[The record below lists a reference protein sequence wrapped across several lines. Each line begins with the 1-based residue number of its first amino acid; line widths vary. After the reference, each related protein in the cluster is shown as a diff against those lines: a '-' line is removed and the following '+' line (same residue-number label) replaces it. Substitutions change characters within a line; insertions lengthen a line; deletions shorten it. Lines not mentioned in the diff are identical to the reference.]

1 MERHT
6 RRTADEGRYLSFQLA
21 SETYAVP
28 IKTVSEII
36 GLSEI
41 THVPNLPAY
50 MKGIINLRGRVLPVM
65 DMRRKFSLQNSA
77 YTRETCIIIVE
88 IWSKKVG
95 LIVDTVKEVLDFRT
109 SQIEFPPDIGGHPHT
124 QCLVGIGK
132 LSDRVVILVEPSL
145 ILSKEEL
152 AGHAGLASV
161 A

>member
-1 MERHT
+1 MERPI
-6 RRTADEGRYLSFQLA
+6 RRTAEEGRYLSFQLA

-36 GLSEI
+36 GLSDI
-41 THVPNLPAY
+41 THVPNMPEY

-65 DMRRKFSLQNSA
+65 DLRKKFSLQNTT

-88 IWSKKVG
+88 IWSRKVG
-95 LIVDTVKEVLDFRT
+95 LIVDTVREVLDFK
-109 SQIEFPPDIGGHPHT
+109 SNQIELPPDIGGQPHT
-124 QCLVGIGK
+124 QSLIGIGK